1 MKHLLRTLLLSAALA
16 VPTFSIPAVA
26 QMAVFDGS
34 NYAQNLLQA
43 ARALQQINNQI
54 QSLQNE
60 ATMIQNMG
68 KNLSSL
74 NTNQLGTMVSALTQI
89 GNLMNQ
95 GNGIAFNVNS
105 TNAAF
110 TQNYPQ
116 SFASGTAST
125 TLTAGAQQRWQQA
138 MAAFQQT
145 MQVQAQVAQNVQADT
160 TTLTTLTNASQG
172 AVGNLQ
178 VNQATNQLLALS
190 IKQLLQIENMM
201 AAQYR
206 ATSLDQA
213 RKGESETQAQSQ
225 ITTFLGSSNAY
236 H

>member
-1 MKHLLRTLLLSAALA
+1 M
-16 VPTFSIPAVA
+16 
-26 QMAVFDGS
+26 
-34 NYAQNLLQA
+34 
-43 ARALQQINNQI
+43 
-54 QSLQNE
+54 
-60 ATMIQNMG
+60 
-68 KNLSSL
+68 
-74 NTNQLGTMVSALTQI
+74 
-89 GNLMNQ
+89 
-95 GNGIAFNVNS
+95 
-105 TNAAF
+105 
-110 TQNYPQ
+110 
-116 SFASGTAST
+116 
-125 TLTAGAQQRWQQA
+125 
-138 MAAFQQT
+138 
-145 MQVQAQVAQNVQADT
+145 QADT